1 MFGFSKKEMQEK
13 LSDLVQQGMVQTY
26 DYLKQKKFKVKGAI
40 LEGSE
45 LGQFA
50 AAVTNYLF
58 AFKHSEQ
65 HLATFD
71 AREIESVSNQLISN
85 NEKFKEFIVQSQK
98 AKLISQNGYQISE
111 THEFNTITEIL
122 KSYSQEFPKIP
133 NPASYELLLNT
144 WRF

>member
-58 AFKHSEQ
+58 AYEHSDQ

-111 THEFNTITEIL
+111 THEFNSLTEIL
-122 KSYSQEFPKIP
+122 ESYSQEFPKIP
-133 NPASYELLLNT
+133 NPASYEFLLNT
-144 WRF
+144 WRL